1 MMVCGGVAIGA
12 NQSLKGN
19 RALLPRKEKGKFSL
33 VSSINEN
40 WVDPKQ
46 STPEQLLEIRNKIR
60 KQQRIRR
67 IKVSI
72 ATVLSSIGI
81 VITIYLFTGN

>member
-1 MMVCGGVAIGA
+1 MMICGGVAIGA

-33 VSSINEN
+33 VSSINEK

-46 STPEQLLEIRNKIR
+46 PTQEQLLEIRSKIR

-67 IKVSI
+67 IKVNI
-72 ATVLSSIGI
+72 VTALSSIGI
-81 VITIYLFTGN
+81 VIAIYLFTTN